1 MGKLT
6 DTEIVNIL
14 SDLVRIKSVNDN
26 EIEVCHYLQDLLA
39 AHNIPAQIIKLS
51 ETRANL
57 VAEIGEHG
65 PVLAIS
71 GHMDV
76 VSEGDISK
84 WHYDP
89 FVMTEVDGKLY
100 GRGTADMKSG
110 LAALVISMIQ
120 IQAAGTLNYGKIR
133 LLATAG
139 EEIVGEGA
147 KAFHQQGYMDDVSAL
162 IIAEPSEDRII
173 YAHKGSMDIRVTS
186 KGKAAHSS
194 MPHLGFNA
202 IKPLI
207 KFVYTVDE
215 GFKDFTQTNSLLGPP
230 ILNATIFKGGNQV
243 NSLPEHAE
251 TEFNIRTIPEHAS
264 NQFISY
270 FKRILQQVESTE
282 SQLVMDTYMSRP
294 PVFTTGDNSLVQIAQ
309 TFAMKYLNTKLEAQ
323 ASPGVTDAA
332 DLLVDKDEQFPF
344 IMFGP
349 GNVSQAHQVDEHV
362 DKAIYLSFVKL
373 FSEMFPTYLQNLK

>member
-139 EEIVGEGA
+139 EEN
-147 KAFHQQGYMDDVSAL
+147 
-162 IIAEPSEDRII
+162 R
-173 YAHKGSMDIRVTS
+173 R
-186 KGKAAHSS
+186 
-194 MPHLGFNA
+194 
-202 IKPLI
+202 
-207 KFVYTVDE
+207 
-215 GFKDFTQTNSLLGPP
+215 
-230 ILNATIFKGGNQV
+230 
-243 NSLPEHAE
+243 
-251 TEFNIRTIPEHAS
+251 
-264 NQFISY
+264 
-270 FKRILQQVESTE
+270 
-282 SQLVMDTYMSRP
+282 
-294 PVFTTGDNSLVQIAQ
+294 
-309 TFAMKYLNTKLEAQ
+309 
-323 ASPGVTDAA
+323 
-332 DLLVDKDEQFPF
+332 
-344 IMFGP
+344 
-349 GNVSQAHQVDEHV
+349 
-362 DKAIYLSFVKL
+362 
-373 FSEMFPTYLQNLK
+373 

>member
-6 DTEIVNIL
+6 DTEIVKVL
-14 SDLVRIKSVNDN
+14 SDLISIKSVNN
-26 EIEVCHYLQDLLA
+26 HEIEVCYYLKDLLA
-39 AHNIPAQIIKLS
+39 AHGITSKIIQLS

-57 VAEIGEHG
+57 VAEIGEDG
-65 PVLAIS
+65 PVLGIS

-76 VSEGDISK
+76 VSEGDALK
-84 WHYDP
+84 WRYDP
-89 FVMTEVDGKLY
+89 YVMTEVDGKLY

-110 LAALVISMIQ
+110 LAALVISMIH
-120 IQAAGTLNYGKIR
+120 IHEAGTLTYGRIR

-147 KAFHQQGYMDDVSAL
+147 KAFHQQGYMDDVCAL
-162 IIAEPSEDRII
+162 VIAEPSEDRII

-207 KFVYTVDE
+207 QFVYNLDE
-215 GFKDFTQTNSLLGPP
+215 GFKDFTQTNRLLGPP
-230 ILNATIFKGGNQV
+230 IMNATIFKGGNQV
-243 NSLPEHAE
+243 NSLPEYAE
-251 TEFNIRTIPEHAS
+251 TEFNIRTIPEHDNS
-264 NQFISY
+264 QFISY
-270 FKRILQQVESTE
+270 FKRILHKIESPDT
-282 SQLVMDTYMSRP
+282 QITIDTYMSRP
-294 PVFTTGDNSLVQIAQ
+294 PVFTTGNNSLVKMAQ
-309 TFAMKYLNTKLEAQ
+309 TFGMQYLNTQLETQ

-332 DLLVDKDEQFPF
+332 DLLVDKDEHFPF

-362 DKAIYLSFVKL
+362 DKSTYLSFVKL